1 MSCSTAPTLSFACPN
16 LTTAVNPW
24 LNPSSTCPTR
34 LVKKLS
40 FDYRSDTSQRQF
52 PDYYET
58 IKHPMSLEMVKE
70 RLDKSQYNTLND
82 VCNDFG
88 QIWNNAKR
96 YNMRESLIFQWAKKM
111 HKVTR
116 DFYSSHTT
124 DHDGSE
130 SEAEEPPQPT
140 PQRKVPPTRT
150 AVSTEAPS
158 PAGPSTPMSET
169 ASSTPRPHG
178 GPGTGKKRGSYMK
191 DGPTVY
197 KLIKPCMRAI
207 KEARSDE

>member
-1 MSCSTAPTLSFACPN
+1 
-16 LTTAVNPW
+16 
-24 LNPSSTCPTR
+24 
-34 LVKKLS
+34 
-40 FDYRSDTSQRQF
+40 
-52 PDYYET
+52 
-58 IKHPMSLEMVKE
+58 MSLDMVKE
-70 RLDKSQYNTLND
+70 KLDKAQYDTLND
-82 VCNDFG
+82 VCNDMS

-116 DFYSSHTT
+116 TFYNNHTA

-130 SEAEEPPQPT
+130 SEAEEEHEPT
-140 PQRKVPPTRT
+140 PQRKAPPSR
-150 AVSTEAPS
+150 AAASRVSTEAPS

-169 ASSTPRPHG
+169 PVSTPRAHG

>member
-1 MSCSTAPTLSFACPN
+1 
-16 LTTAVNPW
+16 
-24 LNPSSTCPTR
+24 
-34 LVKKLS
+34 
-40 FDYRSDTSQRQF
+40 
-52 PDYYET
+52 
-58 IKHPMSLEMVKE
+58 MVKDK
-70 RLDKSQYNTLND
+70 LDKAQYNTLQD
-82 VCNDFG
+82 VCNDFS

-96 YNMRESLIFQWAKKM
+96 YNMRDSLIFQWAKKM

-116 DFYSSHTT
+116 TFYDNHTA
-124 DHDGSE
+124 DRDGSD
-130 SEAEEPPQPT
+130 SDGEEQEPT
-140 PQRKVPPTRT
+140 PQRKAPPSRT
-150 AVSTEAPS
+150 AASTEAPS

-169 ASSTPRPHG
+169 PASTPRPHG